1 MSYQFIL
8 LGLCATLAA
17 CSGSDKKTD
26 PVPTQPTTDQTTT
39 TADGQ
44 PAQSVVG
51 EFEGTTAFKV
61 GDLLVIHK
69 PIKSNQVV
77 SAQLYF
83 MGGSSRL
90 DATTQGIQKLAL
102 SVAAQ
107 GGTTS
112 MPKDQYN
119 AKLDALGA
127 SIGSFTDRDYAGVTM
142 KTVSPYFGDVWDMF
156 TQVVLS
162 PAMPE
167 KEIELIR
174 KRQLNAYNTIFENND
189 SLVSYTASKML
200 FKGHPYEYTQ
210 LGTDK
215 TIPTFTKAQLE
226 AHQKSLLDPS
236 QMFLVVV
243 GDVPQDM
250 LRQKVEAS
258 FGALKSTGSKLTAP
272 PVIASQAPNVS
283 FVAKDIPT
291 NYIFGLFPAPEPSSA
306 DYPAMV
312 VGMDYLSDRLF
323 EEVRTKRNLTYAV
336 SAGLSDKRSNYGYF
350 YVTAVDPAK
359 TMPVIFA
366 EVDKI
371 VQTPLNDQQ
380 ITETM
385 NIFLTQYYMS
395 QETNSSQ
402 ASMLADAQITTGDW
416 RNAPKFINALRQV
429 KPADI
434 QRVMTKY
441 VKNVQFGVVGKD
453 PKVVELESLKR

>member
-1 MSYQFIL
+1 MSYRFIL
-8 LGLCATLAA
+8 LGLFVSLAA
-17 CSGSDKKTD
+17 CSGSDKKSD
-26 PVPTQPTTDQTTT
+26 PLPKDDATKSGATT
-39 TADGQ
+39 
-44 PAQSVVG
+44 QSVVG
-51 EFEGTTAFKV
+51 EFEGITAFKV
-61 GDLLVIHK
+61 NDLLVIHK

-83 MGGSSRL
+83 MGGASRL
-90 DATTQGIQKLAL
+90 DAKTQGIQKLAL

-107 GGTTS
+107 GGTTG

-127 SIGSFTDRDYAGVTM
+127 SIGSFTDRDYAGMTM
-142 KTVSPYFGDVWDMF
+142 KTVSPYFGEVWDMF
-156 TQVVLS
+156 AQVVLN

-174 KRQLNAYNTIFENND
+174 KRQLNAYDTIFENND

-200 FKGHPYEYTQ
+200 FEGHPYANTQ
-210 LGTDK
+210 LGTRE
-215 TIPTFTKAQLE
+215 TISTFTKAQLD
-226 AHQKSLLDPS
+226 AHHKSLLDPS

-243 GDVPQDM
+243 GNVPQDM
-250 LRQKVEAS
+250 LRKKVEAS
-258 FGALKSTGSKLTAP
+258 FGALKSKGVTPAP
-272 PVIASQAPNVS
+272 LPAIVPKAPSVK

-291 NYIFGLFPAPEPSSA
+291 HYIFGLFPAPEPSSA

-371 VQTPLNDQQ
+371 VSTPMNDQQ
-380 ITETM
+380 ITETL

-416 RNAPKFINALRQV
+416 RNAPKFIKQLREV

-434 QRVMTKY
+434 QRVVTKY

-453 PKVVELESLKR
+453 PKVSELKSLKR